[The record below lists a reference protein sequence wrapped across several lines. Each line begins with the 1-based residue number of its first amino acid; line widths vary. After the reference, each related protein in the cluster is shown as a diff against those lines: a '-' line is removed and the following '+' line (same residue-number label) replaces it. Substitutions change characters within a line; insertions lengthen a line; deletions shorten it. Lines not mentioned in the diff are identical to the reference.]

1 MSARNQYAMDYERDI
16 NAQPFSSAEEAWF
29 WFIQAYDARQD
40 GAKVAAGNALF
51 PRPCEPMDVLCALDK
66 LYRNRRLV
74 MDHMLVL
81 RHYGR
86 RLLPPDPNRPKEK
99 RAYYLWREALDRLE
113 TPLKQKGI
121 VEKQNSLPE
130 ILQ

>member
-1 MSARNQYAMDYERDI
+1 MSARNQHNSDFDDTI
-16 NAQPFSSAEEAWF
+16 HTQPFSSAEEAWF

-51 PRPCEPMDVLCALDK
+51 PRPCEPLDILSALDK

-86 RLLPPDPNRPKEK
+86 RLLPPDPDRPKEL

-113 TPLKQKGI
+113 DSLVKKGV
-121 VEKQNSLPE
+121 VEKQQSWLGG
-130 ILQ
+130 LS